1 MVRKELKGMKEYP
14 ETHQQGFITIENIPK
29 EFRSLRIGYNKL
41 MKDFKH

>member
-1 MVRKELKGMKEYP
+1 MGKNYLNSEVKWV
-14 ETHQQGFITIENIPK
+14 ENIPK